1 MEFYAYV
8 ALDLNDHI
16 QVDPDNFY
24 KKSYEKTLKEAVK
37 KIVEEEYPVHFEV
50 IVKRIREAHGFKQ
63 AGGSIKRKIQSALKG
78 SRNNSGFYCL
88 EVLILVCGTLPEV
101 LSQVTNK
108 KGNHRS
114 IPRGN

>member
-50 IVKRIREAHGFKQ
+50 IVKRIREAHGFNK
-63 AGGSIKRKIQSALKG
+63 AGGRIKRKIQSALKG
-78 SRNNSGFYCL
+78 SRQKKGFYWL
-88 EVLILVCGTLPEV
+88 RGSDPSLWNAARSPQSG
-101 LSQVTNK
+101 NK
-108 KGNHRS
+108 QKG
-114 IPRGN
+114 